1 MNCDCHH
8 AHTKLTNILITG
20 ATGAVGRFVTQAL
33 LAEGHNLRLLVRSSQ
48 PPAPSPQFT
57 THHGD
62 LSQPQTL
69 KNACEGIDIV
79 IHLAAKLHINDP
91 SADLYT
97 QYHQTNVVGTQCL
110 VEDALRHKVQ
120 RFVFA
125 STINV
130 YGSSD
135 GRAPFTEES
144 SLKPDSI
151 YAETK
156 ISAENAVRAQI
167 PHTILRLAA
176 VYGRQMN
183 GNYPRLVRAI
193 GKRRFA
199 YIGDGNNRRA
209 LIHERDVASAISHVI
224 ATPTASNQTFNLTDN
239 QPHRL
244 RDIVNAI
251 AAAQAVSPPSIHLP
265 AKPLRL
271 ALGAIEDTISAFGRR
286 SPLTRAIVDK
296 MTEDMAVNSCK
307 IQMVTGFEPQ
317 IDLQHGWSDACQG

>member
-1 MNCDCHH
+1 M
-8 AHTKLTNILITG
+8 
-20 ATGAVGRFVTQAL
+20 TQAL
-33 LAEGHNLRLLVRSSQ
+33 LAEGHTLRLLVRSSQ
-48 PPAPSPQFT
+48 PSPQLT
-57 THHGD
+57 TQFGD
-62 LSQPQTL
+62 LSRPETL
-69 KNACEGIDIV
+69 HNVCDGIDVV

-91 SADLYT
+91 SADLHAE
-97 QYHQTNVVGTQCL
+97 YHQTNVIGTQCL

-135 GRAPFTEES
+135 GRAPFTEAS
-144 SLKPDSI
+144 PLNPDSI

-156 ISAENAVRAQI
+156 ISAENAVRTQI

-183 GNYPRLVRAI
+183 GNYPRLVQAI

-209 LIHERDVASAISHVI
+209 LIHERDVAAALSHMI
-224 ATPTASNQTFNLTDN
+224 ATPAARDQTFNLTDN

-244 RDIVNAI
+244 RDIVEAI
-251 AAAQAVSPPSIHLP
+251 ATAQAVAPPSIHLP

-271 ALGAIEDTISAFGRR
+271 ALGMIEDTVGALGKR

-296 MTEDMAVNSCK
+296 MTEDMAVDSRQ
-307 IQMVTGFEPQ
+307 IQTMTGFVPQ
-317 IDLQHGWSDACQG
+317 VALQDGWADACCVRL